1 MADTTTTNLLLTKP
15 EVGASTDTWGTK
27 VNTDLDL
34 IDALFNAGPVLK
46 VAKGGTG
53 LASGT
58 SGGVLAFT
66 ATGTLASSTALTA
79 SALVIG
85 GGAGAAPS
93 TTTTGTGVVTA
104 LGVNTGSA
112 GAFVVNGGALG
123 TPSGGTVTNLTGT
136 ASININGTVGATT
149 PGTGA
154 FTTLSN
160 VGLFTNFTGAAKT
173 VNAGSNVRLFQTNE
187 AVNYAALQG
196 SYVGAATAA
205 ARVFRF
211 QTVDQGLA
219 NDGVLS
225 FQPDGGT
232 LSLAA
237 GGGATTIGGGLAVT
251 GTLSATTT
259 GQVGTTLGVGAATP
273 SASGAGITFPATQSA
288 SSDANTLDDYEEGT
302 WTPTQGAGLTVVGA
316 FSSSGR
322 YTKIGR
328 LVSISGRIAGATSI
342 ATTAGTVMMGA
353 IPFSIAELTAVGTM
367 TNDSINVIGG
377 IGGFTTTVYSAT
389 TIGAVTVFDFSL
401 TYSV

>member
-1 MADTTTTNLLLTKP
+1 MADSTTTNLLLTKP

-58 SGGVLAFT
+58 SGGVLAYT
-66 ATGTLASSTALTA
+66 ATGTLASSTALAA

-104 LGVNTGSA
+104 LGVNTGTA

-154 FTTLSN
+154 FTTLS
-160 VGLFTNFTGAAKT
+160 
-173 VNAGSNVRLFQTNE
+173 
-187 AVNYAALQG
+187 
-196 SYVGAATAA
+196 
-205 ARVFRF
+205 
-211 QTVDQGLA
+211 
-219 NDGVLS
+219 
-225 FQPDGGT
+225 
-232 LSLAA
+232 
-237 GGGATTIGGGLAVT
+237 
-251 GTLSATTT
+251 ATTT
-259 GQVGTTLGVGAATP
+259 GQVGTTLGVGNATP

-288 SSDANTLDDYEEGT
+288 STDANTLDDYEEGT
-302 WTPTQGAGLTVVGA
+302 WTPAQGAGLTVVGT
-316 FSSSGR
+316 FSSSGV

-328 LVSISGRIAGATSI
+328 MVYLSGTLASTTSLSALAGATISGNLPFTAI
-342 ATTAGTVMMGA
+342 SAPEQAGVSTNAAANAGAIILAYQTFIYAAQAISATTA
-353 IPFSIAELTAVGTM
+353 IQF
-367 TNDSINVIGG
+367 NVAYQ
-377 IGGFTTTVYSAT
+377 V
-389 TIGAVTVFDFSL
+389 
-401 TYSV
+401 